1 MSVDENSTIEVT
13 LPRAL
18 AEFLSDDAD
27 EVFKGI
33 EVSSGRGGSRR
44 LRGSA
49 EDIEAVHARLWVMEV
64 EGNGAEKAAYRR
76 WRNALAAHGI
86 RT

>member
-13 LPRAL
+13 LPRVL

-33 EVSSGRGGSRR
+33 EVGNGRGGSRR
-44 LRGSA
+44 LRGSV
-49 EDIEAVHARLWVMEV
+49 EDIEAVHSRLWVMEI
-64 EGNGAEKAAYRR
+64 EGDGDEKAAYRR
-76 WRNALAAHGI
+76 WRKALAEHGI